1 MILQAHNRKVT
12 LKVSLRDLN
21 LNPKQ
26 QHKFKVL
33 AGDKFNHDEDT
44 FQLKSE
50 RYPEA
55 AQNVNWLVDT
65 FNKLLTEA
73 KDLSKDDY
81 SDIPLSKES

>member
-1 MILQAHNRKVT
+1 M
-12 LKVSLRDLN
+12 
-21 LNPKQ
+21 
-26 QHKFKVL
+26 L

-81 SDIPLSKES
+81 SDIPLSKSHMKILAKLFHPSQNTGRNQRMHQLKDMTL